1 MTTTRIALLLF
12 LLVPMAAQAQPR
24 VARVGVLIPEL
35 DRPQAQ
41 TIKGLKDT
49 LNQLGYRERKD
60 IIFEIRDAKGDRAG
74 LEPAAKELVA
84 QKTEVIF
91 TTGTRATRIAKA
103 ATRDRPIVF
112 THAGDPVR
120 LGLVKSLEGSGANLT
135 GVGAFASQTTEKRLA
150 ILKEIL
156 PGLRQIHVFFDAN
169 DPFGRENFEIAKA
182 AAAKLGLS
190 IVDHGVKSAEELKS
204 SMGGLQ
210 REKGDAIFHM
220 PDDLVESEAEFI
232 FDTARSKKL
241 PTMFNEDFWVI
252 KGALAAYG
260 PSYYEMGR
268 QAARLVEA
276 ILKGRKPETL
286 PIQRASKF
294 DLTLNYRTA
303 NFIGV
308 NLSQEM
314 IKKADRVIR

>member
-1 MTTTRIALLLF
+1 MFTRWIATLLF

-24 VARVGVLIPEL
+24 LARVGVLIPEL

-41 TIKGLKDT
+41 TIKGLKET
-49 LNQLGYRERKD
+49 LAQLGYRERKN

-91 TTGTRATRIAKA
+91 TTGTRATRVAKT
-103 ATRDRPIVF
+103 ATRDLPIVF
-112 THAGDPVR
+112 THPGDPLR

-135 GVGAFASQTTEKRLA
+135 GVGAFATQTTEKRLA

-156 PGLRQIHVFFDAN
+156 PGLRQIHVFFDSN
-169 DPFGRENFEIAKA
+169 DAFARENFDIAKSA
-182 AAAKLGLS
+182 AEKLRLS
-190 IVDHGVKSAEELKS
+190 VVDHGVKSTDELKAS
-204 SMGGLQ
+204 VGSLEYAQ
-210 REKGDAIFHM
+210 NEAIFHM
-220 PDDLVESEAEFI
+220 PDDLVESEADFI
-232 FDTARSKKL
+232 FATARKKNM
-241 PTMFNEDFWVI
+241 PTMFNEDFWAI
-252 KGALAAYG
+252 RGAMAAYG
-260 PSYYEMGR
+260 PNYYEMGR

-286 PIQRASKF
+286 PLQRANKF

-303 NFIGV
+303 SFIGV

-314 IKKADRVIR
+314 LKRADRVIR

>member
-1 MTTTRIALLLF
+1 MLTRLAVMAF
-12 LLVPMAAQAQPR
+12 SLLVPIGAQAQSRP
-24 VARVGVLIPEL
+24 VRVGVLIPEL
-35 DRPQAQ
+35 DRPQSQ
-41 TIKGLKDT
+41 SIKGLKEM
-49 LNQLGYRERKD
+49 LKQLGFEERKH

-91 TTGTRATRIAKA
+91 TTGTRATRVAKA
-103 ATRDRPIVF
+103 ATRDLPIVF
-112 THAGDPVR
+112 IHPGDPIR

-156 PGLRQIHVFFDAN
+156 PGLRQIHVFFDSN

-182 AAAKLGLS
+182 AAAKLRLE
-190 IVDHGVKSAEELKS
+190 VVEHGVKSADELKS
-204 SMGGLQ
+204 SVAGL
-210 REKGDAIFHM
+210 EHAKNEAIFHM
-220 PDDLVESEAEFI
+220 PDDLVESEADFI
-232 FDTARSKKL
+232 FATVRKKKL
-241 PTMFNEDFWVI
+241 PTMFNEDFWAI
-252 KGALAAYG
+252 KGAMAAYG
-260 PSYYEMGR
+260 PNYYEMGR

-308 NLSQEM
+308 NLSKEM
-314 IKKADRVIR
+314 LKKADRVIR

>member
-1 MTTTRIALLLF
+1 MLTRLVVMSLF
-12 LLVPMAAQAQPR
+12 LLVPTAAQSQLR
-24 VARVGVLIPEL
+24 VARVGVLIPEM
-35 DRPQAQ
+35 DRPQSQ
-41 TIKGLKDT
+41 SIKGLKET
-49 LNQLGYRERKD
+49 LKQLGFEERKH

-84 QKTEVIF
+84 HKTEVIF
-91 TTGTRATRIAKA
+91 TTGTRATRVAKA
-103 ATRDRPIVF
+103 ATRDLPIVF
-112 THAGDPVR
+112 IHPGDPIR
-120 LGLVKSLEGSGANLT
+120 LGLAKSLAGSEANLT

-156 PGLRQIHVFFDAN
+156 PGLRQIHVFFDSN

-182 AAAKLGLS
+182 AAAKLRLE
-190 IVDHGVKSAEELKS
+190 VVEHGVKSADELKS
-204 SMGGLQ
+204 SVAGL
-210 REKGDAIFHM
+210 EHAKNEAIFHM
-220 PDDLVESEAEFI
+220 PDDLVESEADFI
-232 FDTARSKKL
+232 FATVRKKKL
-241 PTMFNEDFWVI
+241 PTMFNEDFWAI
-252 KGALAAYG
+252 KGAMAAYG
-260 PSYYEMGR
+260 PNYYEIGR

-276 ILKGRKPETL
+276 ILKGRKPEAL

-314 IKKADRVIR
+314 LKKADLVIR